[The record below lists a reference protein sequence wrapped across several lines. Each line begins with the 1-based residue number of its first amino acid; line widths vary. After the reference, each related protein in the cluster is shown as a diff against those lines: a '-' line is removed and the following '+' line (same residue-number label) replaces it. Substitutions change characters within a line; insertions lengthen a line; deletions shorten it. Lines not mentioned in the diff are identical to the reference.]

1 MTLGGGAADVYHATK
16 DGVRWLVVVVGHSR
30 GEYPELSEGDI
41 NAMLIAVARDN
52 PDRALL
58 VTDKFGPYV
67 MYEKEKRDPRCRFI
81 TRERLQVFVDSFA
94 LN

>member
-1 MTLGGGAADVYHATK
+1 
-16 DGVRWLVVVVGHSR
+16 
-30 GEYPELSEGDI
+30 
-41 NAMLIAVARDN
+41 
-52 PDRALL
+52 

-67 MYEKEKRDPRCRFI
+67 MYEKERRDPRCRFI